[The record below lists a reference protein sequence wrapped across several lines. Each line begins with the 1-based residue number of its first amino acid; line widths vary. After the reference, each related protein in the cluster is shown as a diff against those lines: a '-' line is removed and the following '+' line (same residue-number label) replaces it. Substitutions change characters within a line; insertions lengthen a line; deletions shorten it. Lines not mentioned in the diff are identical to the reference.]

1 MSAETMAWLAE
12 NYQLGIGTISGII
25 ILIYLLVS
33 VLAIRKLYSKRGL
46 ILIRGTIPVINI
58 FYLIFG
64 IFGNGK
70 KEVSK
75 KPKIEEKP
83 AQDEGQEQEDDLF
96 KDIV

>member
-1 MSAETMAWLAE
+1 MSAEAMAWLAE
-12 NYQLGIGTISGII
+12 NYQLGIGTISGTI

-46 ILIRGTIPVINI
+46 ILIRGTIPIINV
-58 FYLIFG
+58 FYL

-75 KPKIEEKP
+75 KSKIKEKSI
-83 AQDEGQEQEDDLF
+83 QDEGQEQEDDLF
-96 KDIV
+96 KDIF